1 MTTKDEKEIKAGVD
15 HKAANPKTRTR
26 KQNSTKTAKQKPT
39 VSEKTDKLES
49 SEEKGVLMVP
59 IISDEPDISKYVTN
73 VKGDVYAISGLPEEF
88 IATLFAWVSRSPKSF
103 KEHLKTALKEL
114 NYESSAGHFG
124 ALTEKAKAFHEKW
137 TVGYGHSCYDADTDV
152 LTRNGFKN
160 WSEVDYS
167 DELASVNPETME
179 IEYQKPNRLI
189 AEPYIGQMYKI
200 DRNRVD
206 ILVTPNHKIFAWPR
220 HKIKDFETRKYQ
232 LIEAQDLKD
241 KCYKVRL
248 GGLKWNGDM
257 TDTMFGYPIEPL
269 LQLFGFFIGDG
280 YIEERMKHAI
290 QFHLKK
296 QRKIDYLYSLCE
308 QLGLTISANKN
319 DKFYITSSNSDI
331 GDLMSK
337 CYDEH
342 REKQI
347 PEELMELDSNLLHF
361 LFDGLMNS
369 DGNTNKRNG
378 SMVYDTSSL
387 KLVNQIQ
394 HLILLLGWSSYASLE
409 RPAQSINQKDGWRL
423 FIATNLLESMVNKVQ
438 YDIFDEWTHY
448 NGMVYCAELP
458 KYHTLIVRRNGRI
471 HVSGNS
477 VAEHAVA
484 HVGIEKVSRLA
495 SAELELSNP
504 FLSITEY
511 SQRYQKP
518 KRNEWYNPFPEYV
531 SHNGPTRDMKP
542 STWHREFEKF
552 MHDSFDAF
560 EQLVDGIY
568 TALKKEF
575 VNTKEYKELQ
585 AKGDTKAIDR
595 ELSKLEKLAFEDGR
609 YALPLAMYTQ
619 LGMTAN
625 GRAWRDSIAQIGISD
640 HKEVHDLGENL
651 KTEITKVL
659 PVLLKYATP
668 SQYQQNY
675 KKRMQSHFYDSD
687 YNTSGRSSV
696 KLHTVDHED
705 TAINEIITHL
715 LIENESLTYVAA
727 NNIVKVMA
735 KEKRLEMIQDMLFE
749 MQHFDTPPESFKQ
762 IQYKASF
769 LISEANWHQL
779 LRHNRKTDFTF
790 AKPTTKFGIKIPPR
804 VRKFGL
810 EYILEDIA
818 KKSEELYNKMV
829 NALHKSEAEYVV
841 LNAHKRPIAA
851 SFNLWEAYHLIN
863 LRTSDEA
870 QWDIRETFEEL
881 YEFLC
886 AVHPTLI
893 SKAKRRLS

>member
-15 HKAANPKTRTR
+15 HEAANPKTRTR
-26 KQNSTKTAKQKPT
+26 KQNSTKATKQKPT
-39 VSEKTDKLES
+39 VSEKTDKLEN
-49 SEEKGVLMVP
+49 SEEKVVLMVP
-59 IISDEPDISKYVTN
+59 VISDEPDISKYVTN

-114 NYESSAGHFG
+114 NYEASAGHFG

-137 TVGYGHSCYDADTDV
+137 TVGYGHS
-152 LTRNGFKN
+152 
-160 WSEVDYS
+160 
-167 DELASVNPETME
+167 
-179 IEYQKPNRLI
+179 
-189 AEPYIGQMYKI
+189 
-200 DRNRVD
+200 
-206 ILVTPNHKIFAWPR
+206 
-220 HKIKDFETRKYQ
+220 
-232 LIEAQDLKD
+232 
-241 KCYKVRL
+241 
-248 GGLKWNGDM
+248 
-257 TDTMFGYPIEPL
+257 
-269 LQLFGFFIGDG
+269 
-280 YIEERMKHAI
+280 
-290 QFHLKK
+290 
-296 QRKIDYLYSLCE
+296 
-308 QLGLTISANKN
+308 
-319 DKFYITSSNSDI
+319 
-331 GDLMSK
+331 
-337 CYDEH
+337 
-342 REKQI
+342 
-347 PEELMELDSNLLHF
+347 
-361 LFDGLMNS
+361 
-369 DGNTNKRNG
+369 
-378 SMVYDTSSL
+378 
-387 KLVNQIQ
+387 
-394 HLILLLGWSSYASLE
+394 
-409 RPAQSINQKDGWRL
+409 
-423 FIATNLLESMVNKVQ
+423 
-438 YDIFDEWTHY
+438 
-448 NGMVYCAELP
+448 
-458 KYHTLIVRRNGRI
+458 
-471 HVSGNS
+471 S

-518 KRNEWYNPFPEYV
+518 KRNEWHNPFYEYV
-531 SHNGPTRDMKP
+531 SHDGPTRDMKANP
-542 STWHREFEKF
+542 WHHEFEKF

-568 TALKKEF
+568 TALKKDF
-575 VNTKEYKELQ
+575 VDTKEYKELQ

-625 GRAWRDSIAQIGISD
+625 GRAWRDSIAKIGISD
-640 HKEVHDLGENL
+640 HKEVHDLADNL

-705 TAINEIITHL
+705 AAINEIITHL

-727 NNIVKVMA
+727 NNIVKVMD
-735 KEKRLEMIQDMLFE
+735 KEKKLEMIQDMLFE

-804 VRKFGL
+804 VKKFGL